1 MVILE
6 GRICVQAALQ
16 ARERKIELILMRN
29 GLHRENSPELFASAE
44 EQKIPVKTVS
54 NEEIDAM
61 ARGKTHGGIVALCS
75 PRQPW
80 DSGRFFEFIKTS
92 SRPPMLVL
100 LEGVDDAQNFGFVIR
115 SAEALGVQ
123 AILLKKHLW
132 DFDEAAVSRSSSG
145 AFERMPLLLFDK
157 PEKILPKMHNY
168 DVAIYGCIANVKR
181 RIYDVDL
188 TRGVLLCLGGEKRGL
203 SAAVRSH
210 CDQFIHIPMSTD
222 IGSLS
227 LTHSA
232 SIVMAEAMRQRLMR
246 IDDAKQQI
254 EARGVAGE

>member
-44 EQKIPVKTVS
+44 EQKIRSKRSATKRSTPWPKAKPTAGLWRCVRRANPGTAADFLNSSKLHR
-54 NEEIDAM
+54 
-61 ARGKTHGGIVALCS
+61 ARRCWCCS
-75 PRQPW
+75 
-80 DSGRFFEFIKTS
+80 K
-92 SRPPMLVL
+92 VC
-100 LEGVDDAQNFGFVIR
+100 DDAQNFGFVIR